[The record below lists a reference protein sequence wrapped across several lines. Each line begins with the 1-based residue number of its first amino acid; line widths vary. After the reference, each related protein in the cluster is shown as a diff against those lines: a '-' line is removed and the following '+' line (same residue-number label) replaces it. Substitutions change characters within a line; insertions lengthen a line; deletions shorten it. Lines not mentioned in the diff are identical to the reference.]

1 MGAKIRVLRRRIA
14 STRSIKKITK
24 AQELIATSRIGKAQA
39 RVEASKPYA
48 EAVTNVLTA
57 LASTANL
64 DHPLL
69 QARETVRRA
78 AVLVVTSDRGMC
90 GGYNANVLRTAEELI
105 ARLREDGKDPVLY
118 VIGRKGLRYYRFR
131 ERAIEENWTGFS
143 EQPGFV
149 NAREAGDTLLTALEH
164 GADDTEEG
172 AGEDG
177 ILGIDELHVVYTQ
190 FKSMMSQEAVARQV
204 APMEVEEVEVEE
216 TGLLPAYEFE
226 PEAEELLAALLPRY
240 INTRIYAALLD
251 AAASESAARRR
262 AMKSA
267 TDNAEEMIG
276 NLSREM
282 NAARQAAITQEI
294 SEIVGGADALAAAG
308 SEQ

>member
-1 MGAKIRVLRRRIA
+1 MAAQLRVLRRRINA
-14 STRSIKKITK
+14 TRSIKKITK

-39 RVEASKPYA
+39 RVEAAKPYA

-57 LASTANL
+57 LASSANL

-69 QARETVRRA
+69 QARANVQRA

-90 GGYNANVLRTAEELI
+90 GGYNANVLRTAEQLI
-105 ARLREDGKDPVLY
+105 SRLREDGKEPQLY
-118 VIGRKGLRYYRFR
+118 VIGRKGVTYYRFR
-131 ERAIEENWTGFS
+131 EREIKESWTGFS
-143 EQPGFV
+143 EQPSFD
-149 NAREAGDTLLTALEH
+149 NARETGDSLLTVLEH
-164 GADDTEEG
+164 VMDDAEGGPGADG
-172 AGEDG
+172 VHGV
-177 ILGIDELHVVYTQ
+177 DEVHIVYTQ
-190 FKSMMSQEAVARQV
+190 FKSMMSQETVAKQI
-204 APMEVEEVEVEE
+204 APMEVEEVESEQV
-216 TGLLPAYEFE
+216 GLLPAYEFE

-240 INTRIYAALLD
+240 VNTRIYAALLD

-267 TDNAEEMIG
+267 TDNAEEMIQ

-308 SEQ
+308 SEE

>member
-1 MGAKIRVLRRRIA
+1 V
-14 STRSIKKITK
+14 
-24 AQELIATSRIGKAQA
+24 
-39 RVEASKPYA
+39 
-48 EAVTNVLTA
+48 
-57 LASTANL
+57 
-64 DHPLL
+64 
-69 QARETVRRA
+69 VRRA

-105 ARLREDGKDPVLY
+105 ARLREDGKQPVLY
-118 VIGRKGLRYYRFR
+118 VIGRKGLTYYRFR
-131 ERAIEENWTGFS
+131 ERAIEESWTGFS

-149 NAREAGDTLLTALEH
+149 NAREAGDTLLATLEH

-172 AGEDG
+172 AGEDDV
-177 ILGIDELHVVYTQ
+177 LGIDELHIVYTQ
-190 FKSMMSQEAVARQV
+190 FKTMMSQEAVARQV
-204 APMEVEEVEVEE
+204 APMEVEEVEEAE
-216 TGLLPAYEFE
+216 IGPLPAYEFE
-226 PEAEELLAALLPRY
+226 PDAEELLAALLPRY

-267 TDNAEEMIG
+267 TDNAEEMIQ

-308 SEQ
+308 SEE

>member
-1 MGAKIRVLRRRIA
+1 MAQLRVLRRRIA

-69 QARETVRRA
+69 QAREVVRRA

-105 ARLREDGKDPVLY
+105 SRLREDGKQPVLY
-118 VIGRKGLRYYRFR
+118 VIGRKGVTYYRFR
-131 ERAIEENWTGFS
+131 ERAIAQNWTGFS
-143 EQPGFV
+143 EQPGFL
-149 NAREAGDTLLTALEH
+149 NAREAGDTLLASLEA
-164 GADDTEEG
+164 GADDTDEG

-177 ILGIDELHVVYTQ
+177 ILGIDELHIVYTQ
-190 FKSMMSQEAVARQV
+190 FRSMMSQDAVARQV
-204 APMEVEEVEVEE
+204 APMEVEEVSEDEAV
-216 TGLLPAYEFE
+216 GPLPDYDFE
-226 PEAEELLAALLPRY
+226 PEAEELLSALLPRY

-267 TDNAEEMIG
+267 TDNAEEMIR

-308 SEQ
+308 SEE

>member
-48 EAVTNVLTA
+48 IAVTNVLTA
-57 LASTANL
+57 LASSSNL

-90 GGYNANVLRTAEELI
+90 GGYNANVIRTAEELI
-105 ARLREDGKDPVLY
+105 ARLREDGKQPVLY
-118 VIGRKGLRYYRFR
+118 VIGRKGLTYYRFR

-149 NAREAGDTLLTALEH
+149 NAREAGDTLLAALEH
-164 GADDTEEG
+164 GADDTLEG
-172 AGEDG
+172 PGEDG

-204 APMEVEEVEVEE
+204 APMEVEEVEEAE
-216 TGLLPAYEFE
+216 IGPLPDYDFE
-226 PEAEELLAALLPRY
+226 PDAEELLAALLPRY

-267 TDNAEEMIG
+267 TDNAEEMIQ

-308 SEQ
+308 SEE